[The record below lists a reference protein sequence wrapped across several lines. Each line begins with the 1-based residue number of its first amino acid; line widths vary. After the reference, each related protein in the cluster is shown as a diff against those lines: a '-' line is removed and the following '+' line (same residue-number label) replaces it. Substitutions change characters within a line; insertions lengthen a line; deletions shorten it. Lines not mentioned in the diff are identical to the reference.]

1 MDTVSYFQ
9 GQIISI
15 QRAFPSNVEPS
26 CLPGLQQPLEDN
38 GQDGNGGKGHF
49 YSEPA
54 PFEKSSINCST
65 VYMILTCNAY

>member
-9 GQIISI
+9 GQIIPI

-38 GQDGNGGKGHF
+38 GQDGNGGIQNRLHGI
-49 YSEPA
+49 
-54 PFEKSSINCST
+54 SSINCST
-65 VYMILTCNAY
+65 VYMILTCNTY